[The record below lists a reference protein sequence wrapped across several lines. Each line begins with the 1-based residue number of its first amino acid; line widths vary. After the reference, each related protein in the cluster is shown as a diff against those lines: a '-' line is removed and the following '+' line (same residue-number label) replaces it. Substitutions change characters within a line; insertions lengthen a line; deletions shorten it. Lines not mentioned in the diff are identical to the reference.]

1 MSRGSLDGRGVQG
14 EWVHVMYGSVLCC
27 SAETI
32 TTVLIGYNPIQDK
45 RLKGKIRPNYI
56 CCHQDTYLRSKDKHR
71 LKVKGQKTPNYSL
84 NRRNVSILISSKTGF
99 KPKKV
104 TKDKDE
110 QYIRIKW
117 TIHQEDI
124 TVIYIYIHTHIAN
137 SGASKHT
144 KRSLSDLKEEL
155 TAREELK

>member
-1 MSRGSLDGRGVQG
+1 MVESLR
-14 EWVHVMYGSVLCC
+14 C
-27 SAETI
+27 SSATI

-56 CCHQDTYLRSKDKHR
+56 CCHQDTYLGSKDKHR

-144 KRSLSDLKEEL
+144 SDHYQ
-155 TAREELK
+155 T